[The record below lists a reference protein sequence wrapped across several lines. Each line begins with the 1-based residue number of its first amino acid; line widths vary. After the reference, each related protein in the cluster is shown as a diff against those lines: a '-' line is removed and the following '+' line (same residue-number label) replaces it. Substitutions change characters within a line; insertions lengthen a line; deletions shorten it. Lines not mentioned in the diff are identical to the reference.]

1 MVVSNAHFLILPSVT
16 TFSSYRKQPPS
27 HPQACSFYVHVQ
39 LCASLTVLIYLFTFP
54 APLVDCVNL
63 EGKSSVYMGFQ

>member
-1 MVVSNAHFLILPSVT
+1 MVVSNAHFPILPSVI

-27 HPQACSFYVHVQ
+27 HPQACCFYVRVQ

-54 APLVDCVNL
+54 APLMDCMNL
-63 EGKSSVYMGFQ
+63 EGKRSVYTGFQ